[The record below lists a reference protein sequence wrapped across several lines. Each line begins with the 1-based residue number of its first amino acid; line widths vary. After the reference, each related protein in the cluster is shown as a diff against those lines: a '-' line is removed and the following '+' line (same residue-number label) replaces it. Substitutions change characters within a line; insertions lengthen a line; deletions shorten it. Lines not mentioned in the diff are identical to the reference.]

1 MRHDL
6 WFGGEKET
14 LSMKNLSLALF
25 SLLICSIG
33 FSQTKLIA
41 HKSHSG
47 NSENFILAL
56 TSDDFGLTHSNFGE
70 APDRYVLNAQLDSV
84 IFINRNQV
92 VLVTSFYHEEETDK
106 KDKKNESG
114 WEPAHET
121 VYGHPL
127 FSHQHSLD
135 SIKMVLKRDYHF
147 KNDIHEV
154 IFLGYDNGEKIKDS
168 EKENK
173 LFPVG
178 SFFPKGP
185 FPFLAVLTL
194 TGFALLARSKN
205 WMTATI

>member
-1 MRHDL
+1 
-6 WFGGEKET
+6 
-14 LSMKNLSLALF
+14 MKNLSLTLF

-47 NSENFILAL
+47 DSENFILAL
-56 TSDDFGLTHSNFGE
+56 TSNDFDLTHSNFGE
-70 APDRYVLNAQLDSV
+70 APSRYVRNAQLDSV
-84 IFINRNQV
+84 IFINKNQI
-92 VLVTSFYHEEETDK
+92 VLVTSFYHEEEA
-106 KDKKNESG
+106 DKKNESG

-135 SIKMVLKRDYHF
+135 SIKMVVKRDYHF
-147 KNDIHEV
+147 KNDIDEV

-168 EKENK
+168 EKENE

-178 SFFPKGP
+178 YFSPKGP
-185 FPFLAVLTL
+185 FPLLAVLAL

-205 WMTATI
+205 WMTATV